1 MTRQTV
7 KVIIVPKKE
16 ERWEGK
22 MNHTA
27 FLANTRK
34 TLSIIDE
41 KINGVGFEPTIKNK
55 LSAPLFDIAHD
66 HAKAIVILLEAPI
79 YASAY
84 ALVRPLIES
93 FVRAAW
99 IQHCASDDDIKDI
112 VKKDD
117 FPLSFGKMLNAV
129 EEKRGWEKTLTQL
142 KKSAWKSMHSYTH
155 GGMQLISR
163 RFKDA
168 NVEHNIDKEEI
179 IGILQLVNLIAF
191 LSLNEMIGMSIGY
204 EKEQNILNDLF
215 EDLCRWCF
223 TDQIK

>member
-1 MTRQTV
+1 M
-7 KVIIVPKKE
+7 
-16 ERWEGK
+16 
-22 MNHTA
+22 
-27 FLANTRK
+27 
-34 TLSIIDE
+34 
-41 KINGVGFEPTIKNK
+41 
-55 LSAPLFDIAHD
+55 FDIAQA

-93 FVRAAW
+93 FVKAAW
-99 IQHCASDDDIKDI
+99 IQHCSSDDDIKDI

-117 FPLSFGKMLNAV
+117 FPLSFGEMLSAV
-129 EEKRGWEKTLTQL
+129 EEKQGWEKTLTQL
-142 KKSAWKSMHSYTH
+142 KKSAWKSIHSYTH

-168 NVEHNIDKEEI
+168 YVEHNVDEEEI

-204 EKEQNILNDLF
+204 DKEHKALNYIL
-215 EDLCRWCF
+215 EDLCQWCF